1 MHRLRRLLPVPAF
14 ALVAAALSGCT
25 GAGAQTLPSVQV
37 QVGQGQ
43 GDQLTLGV
51 QLLLLLTVLSLVP
64 AVLMMMTSFVRI
76 AIVLSFARSAIGMP
90 QMPPNQILLGLSLFL
105 TVIVMTPVWTALN
118 DSAVQP
124 YLRGE
129 MTLEQAYTTGAGP
142 LREFMLKQT
151 REKDLA
157 LFVSLSKL
165 PQPNTA
171 DDLPPQVVIPA
182 FMISELKTAFQM
194 GFVILLPFLVIDMVV
209 SSTLMAMGM
218 MMLPPATNSLPFK
231 VLLFGLADGWHL
243 IIQSLVSSFS

>member
-90 QMPPNQILLGLSLFL
+90 QMPPNQILLGLSE
-105 TVIVMTPVWTALN
+105 PVRP
-118 DSAVQP
+118 SVH
-124 YLRGE
+124 
-129 MTLEQAYTTGAGP
+129 QAS
-142 LREFMLKQT
+142 
-151 REKDLA
+151 LA
-157 LFVSLSKL
+157 L
-165 PQPNTA
+165 
-171 DDLPPQVVIPA
+171 PP
-182 FMISELKTAFQM
+182 LT
-194 GFVILLPFLVIDMVV
+194 
-209 SSTLMAMGM
+209 
-218 MMLPPATNSLPFK
+218 PPAP
-231 VLLFGLADGWHL
+231 
-243 IIQSLVSSFS
+243 